1 VPHIEPTMTATN
13 NPLRRLPSLVVI
25 GGVRLYQ
32 ITLGP
37 LLGGRCRFHP
47 SCSNYAIQAVEKYGA
62 VSGMWRGFCRICRC
76 HPWHPGGEDPP

>member
-1 VPHIEPTMTATN
+1 MDRF
-13 NPLRRLPSLVVI
+13 RRLPSLLVI
-25 GGVRLYQ
+25 GCVRLYQ

-62 VSGMWRGFCRICRC
+62 LAGMWRGFRRICRC